1 MFQIR
6 SIQTAEILSYIKLKF
21 LSILGPFNFGDEE
34 IKSVEGTTQDDDS
47 MVKEICAIAIITLI
61 LVLVAR
67 VKSVQIR
74 SIFWSVFS
82 NIRTEYSPNTGK
94 YGPENTPYLDTF
106 HAVK

>member
-1 MFQIR
+1 MFLIR

-21 LSILGPFNFGDEE
+21 PSILGPFNFGDEE

-47 MVKEICAIAIITLI
+47 MAKEICAIAIITLI

-74 SIFWSVFS
+74 SIF
-82 NIRTEYSPNTGK
+82 
-94 YGPENTPYLDTF
+94 
-106 HAVK
+106 